1 MKEKIIV
8 IAGPTASGKTDK
20 AIELALKINGEVI
33 SADSMQVYKYMDIG
47 TAKPSEDELLG
58 VKHYLID
65 EVYPDEDFS
74 VAHFCELAKNAI
86 KEITEKGKTP
96 IIAGGTG
103 FYINALLK
111 DTDFSDDNEKDTEY
125 REELSI
131 LAKTNGNEY
140 VHNMLKEVD
149 FGSYE
154 KIHPNNIKRVIRALE
169 FYKQTGQKISVHN
182 LEEKSKKSPYDAEIF
197 ILDMDRAKLYERI
210 NERVD
215 IMMKKGLIEEVEN
228 LLKMGYNETLT
239 SMQGLGY
246 KEIVPFLK
254 GEWTKD
260 FAIEI
265 LKRDTRRFAKR
276 QLTWF
281 RHQIDEGVLV
291 DRNEQIQLF
300 TR

>member
-1 MKEKIIV
+1 
-8 IAGPTASGKTDK
+8 
-20 AIELALKINGEVI
+20 
-33 SADSMQVYKYMDIG
+33 
-47 TAKPSEDELLG
+47 
-58 VKHYLID
+58 
-65 EVYPDEDFS
+65 
-74 VAHFCELAKNAI
+74 
-86 KEITEKGKTP
+86 
-96 IIAGGTG
+96 
-103 FYINALLK
+103 NALLK